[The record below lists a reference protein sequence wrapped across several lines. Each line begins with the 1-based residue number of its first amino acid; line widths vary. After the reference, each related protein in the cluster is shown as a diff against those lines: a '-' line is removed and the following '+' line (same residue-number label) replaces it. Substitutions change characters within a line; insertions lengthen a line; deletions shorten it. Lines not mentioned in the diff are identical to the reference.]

1 MERIT
6 WNRNSK
12 IELQSF
18 NGKDTQVFTILGEKP
33 IGDGASA
40 ICYFAKNASEIKGTL
55 KEFYPEE
62 TTAEDIESMT
72 VSEYTDNSSSTA
84 EFTETEEIRDILKHS
99 MMLVSSNWKDSTGV
113 DYQYGI
119 SIALKQGEV
128 SYFSLNF
135 REGEIPAFVLKGLEE
150 NRVQN
155 DDGEMM
161 DAGFL
166 P

>member
-1 MERIT
+1 
-6 WNRNSK
+6 
-12 IELQSF
+12 
-18 NGKDTQVFTILGEKP
+18 
-33 IGDGASA
+33 
-40 ICYFAKNASEIKGTL
+40 
-55 KEFYPEE
+55 
-62 TTAEDIESMT
+62 MT
-72 VSEYTDNSSSTA
+72 VTEYTDNSSSTA

-155 DDGEMM
+155 DDGEM

-166 P
+166 K